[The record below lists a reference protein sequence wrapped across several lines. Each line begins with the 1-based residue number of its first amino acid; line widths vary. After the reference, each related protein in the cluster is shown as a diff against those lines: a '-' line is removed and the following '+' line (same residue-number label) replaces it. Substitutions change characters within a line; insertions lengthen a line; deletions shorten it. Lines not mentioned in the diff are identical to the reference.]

1 MVHFGRGG
9 LMHPTWYNEDMKL
22 ALIGADDESLALIRW
37 AVRDG
42 GHELIAAF
50 DLAGRTDDVQTIA
63 PNVRLNEDWESLVL
77 GSAVNAVVI
86 ARAGAGLTASTGIPD
101 DERRGEQLRKLAQAA
116 VPMLVFCPACEAI
129 VGFEIEMIRRDV
141 GGVIVP
147 ASHVWWDSRT
157 DWMYDLLVAGEQS
170 RIGRIEQVLF
180 ERQQVDRSRSAVLAQ
195 LSRDVSILRSLLGE
209 IRSVSATGP
218 APALGRDPLG
228 PKPRELPSLAN
239 LSVHLG
245 GNWEPAVRWS
255 ISPVVDQEGASLILV
270 GTRGKAMLHMPAHGP
285 WSAEVLGENRPLV
298 LTKDSSLFASMLDR
312 LQKAIE
318 RPETVQ
324 EEWLGACRDQEV
336 AEAVDRSLARGR
348 TIELFGEGHTEEDSF
363 KGVMSVGGCLLLVM
377 ALGVVFIATI
387 VEGLRLP
394 MRDWMIWQY
403 WPIYLLVPVV
413 VFLLLQLLQL
423 VVKRDESSLRQLI
436 QGDGPGN

>member
-1 MVHFGRGG
+1 
-9 LMHPTWYNEDMKL
+9 
-22 ALIGADDESLALIRW
+22 
-37 AVRDG
+37 
-42 GHELIAAF
+42 
-50 DLAGRTDDVQTIA
+50 
-63 PNVRLNEDWESLVL
+63 
-77 GSAVNAVVI
+77 
-86 ARAGAGLTASTGIPD
+86 
-101 DERRGEQLRKLAQAA
+101 
-116 VPMLVFCPACEAI
+116 VF
-129 VGFEIEMIRRDV
+129 
-141 GGVIVP
+141 
-147 ASHVWWDSRT
+147 
-157 DWMYDLLVAGEQS
+157 
-170 RIGRIEQVLF
+170 
-180 ERQQVDRSRSAVLAQ
+180 
-195 LSRDVSILRSLLGE
+195 
-209 IRSVSATGP
+209 
-218 APALGRDPLG
+218 
-228 PKPRELPSLAN
+228 
-239 LSVHLG
+239 
-245 GNWEPAVRWS
+245 
-255 ISPVVDQEGASLILV
+255 
-270 GTRGKAMLHMPAHGP
+270 
-285 WSAEVLGENRPLV
+285 
-298 LTKDSSLFASMLDR
+298 TKDSSLFASMLDR

>member
-1 MVHFGRGG
+1 MAHFGRGG

-22 ALIGADDESLALIRW
+22 ALIGADDESLELARW
-37 AVRDG
+37 AVHEG
-42 GHELIAAF
+42 GHELISAF
-50 DLAGRTDDVQTIA
+50 DLSGRTDDVKSIA

-77 GSAVNAVVI
+77 GSAVNAVVV
-86 ARAGAGLTASTGIPD
+86 ARAGAGLAAATGMPD
-101 DERRGEQLRKLAQAA
+101 DERRAEQLRKLAQAG

-129 VGFEIEMIRRDV
+129 VGFEVEMIRRDV
-141 GGVIVP
+141 GGVIAPVTH
-147 ASHVWWDSRT
+147 AWWDSRT
-157 DWMYDLLVAGEQS
+157 DWLYDLLAADEQS
-170 RIGRIEQVLF
+170 KIGRVEQVLF
-180 ERQQVDRSRSAVLAQ
+180 ERQQVDRSRSAVLVQ
-195 LSRDVSILRSLLGE
+195 LARDVSILRSLLGE
-209 IRSVSATGP
+209 VRSVSATGP

-255 ISPVVDQEGASLILV
+255 ISPVAEQEGARLTLV
-270 GTRGKAMLHMPAHGP
+270 GTRGKATLHMPARGP
-285 WSAEVLGENRPLV
+285 WSAEVLGENRPLEFA
-298 LTKDSSLFASMLDR
+298 KDSSTCASVVSR
-312 LQKAIE
+312 LQKAID

-348 TIELFGEGHTEEDSF
+348 TIELFGEEHTEEDSF
-363 KGVMSVGGCLLLVM
+363 KGVMAVGGCLLLVM
-377 ALGVVFIATI
+377 ALGVVCIATI

-423 VVKRDESSLRQLI
+423 AVKRDESSLRQLI
-436 QGDGPGN
+436 QGGGPGS